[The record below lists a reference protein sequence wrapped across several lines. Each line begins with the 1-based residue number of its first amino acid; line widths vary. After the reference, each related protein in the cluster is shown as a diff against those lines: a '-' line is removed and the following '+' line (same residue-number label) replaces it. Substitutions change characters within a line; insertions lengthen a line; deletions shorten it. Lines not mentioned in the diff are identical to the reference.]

1 MLPYPTIQA
10 SPRLHA
16 SDTSIS
22 SETPVVLRQQTW
34 SVETAVNTACSPTPA
49 GFPSSDAVIADQNI
63 AHGVAHC
70 PFLLSDIHQRTFLVF
85 VFASL
90 HHLNSAA
97 RADWPPHY
105 LSDWSNEPHF
115 CRCQIPSLCRRFFLK
130 VVIWARSVRSL
141 LHYFQIFS
149 LMAYNESIGVL
160 VYYEGMVDCLF

>member
-1 MLPYPTIQA
+1 MVTRHASLPHYPGFIPLMHPYDLKPRSFYDSRHGQLK
-10 SPRLHA
+10 PRLTRLA
-16 SDTSIS
+16 
-22 SETPVVLRQQTW
+22 PPLQ
-34 SVETAVNTACSPTPA
+34 PA
-49 GFPSSDAVIADQNI
+49 FQAVIAEQNI
-63 AHGVAHC
+63 AHAVAHC
-70 PFLLSDIHQRTFLVF
+70 PFLLSGIHQHTFLLF

-160 VYYEGMVDCLF
+160 VYYEGMAECLF